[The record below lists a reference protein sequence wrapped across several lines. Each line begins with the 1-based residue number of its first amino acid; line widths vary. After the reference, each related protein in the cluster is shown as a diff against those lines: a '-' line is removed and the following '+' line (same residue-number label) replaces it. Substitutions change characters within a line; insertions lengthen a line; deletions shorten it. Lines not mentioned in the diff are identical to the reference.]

1 MTYYRRRDMTD
12 AERALAGALAVAA
25 GAATFYLARIWL
37 QRETISRNPPGAAE
51 PDAGSEAEGAERPPL

>member
-12 AERALAGALAVAA
+12 AEWALAGVLAVAV

-37 QRETISRNPPGAAE
+37 QRETISNGPPTAAE
-51 PDAGSEAEGAERPPL
+51 PDASEAEGAERLPR